1 MQRRSN
7 VSRFFL
13 ISLIRN
19 RLSVVKCIWETLK
32 SGSCPVNFLLQCH
45 DRFRPSLNI
54 FETET
59 LLTVQWLNG
68 FVLPVLRLPPLRRRV
83 GEICA
88 LFSYNPPFLH
98 TNHRCMNN
106 SFIHLFILS
115 FTFSFLSPQ
124 FQCLENKPHENCAH
138 CHGSA
143 KTILAVRNMSSSC
156 KINSINASTQCLPY
170 NAPKIRIRSANTHHT
185 ELQCMS
191 AKDMKTLTHRVHPS
205 SSTDQE

>member
-1 MQRRSN
+1 MTDLGLVWIFLKLKHCWRSN
-7 VSRFFL
+7 DSMVLCCQFCDFLPSAEGLARFAL
-13 ISLIRN
+13 C
-19 RLSVVKCIWETLK
+19 SVTI
-32 SGSCPVNFLLQCH
+32 
-45 DRFRPSLNI
+45 
-54 FETET
+54 
-59 LLTVQWLNG
+59 
-68 FVLPVLRLPPLRRRV
+68 
-83 GEICA
+83 
-88 LFSYNPPFLH
+88 LH
-98 TNHRCMNN
+98 
-106 SFIHLFILS
+106 SFIQTIDVWTTHLFILS

-156 KINSINASTQCLPY
+156 KIISINASTQCLPY